1 MRNLHES
8 ISGITEHYIELC
20 KNVDRLFRINMEM
33 LKKDKFDRGLYGEAK
48 LVEDMVNAFD
58 VKIKEDS
65 IMSIARF
72 QPAASDLRALI
83 TFIESSKMLE
93 RMGDLLL
100 DSLVIL
106 RKIEKKE
113 GNMERDFG
121 ILENFL
127 TKINDIYQKYI
138 EAFIEKDVKK
148 TYILLGMDEEINEIR
163 GEIDSIITN
172 QMKEDVKN
180 IEAGVLM
187 HLINKKYERISDK
200 ITQLAMSSI
209 YTFSGENVRVA
220 ELLEREKH
228 REEQKI
234 SDEKS
239 KEE

>member
-8 ISGITEHYIELC
+8 INGITEHYIELC

-33 LKKDKFDRGLYGEAK
+33 LKKDSFDRSLYGEAK
-48 LVEDMVNAFD
+48 LVEDMINAFD
-58 VKIKEDS
+58 VKIKETS

-72 QPAASDLRALI
+72 QPAAGDLRALI

-100 DSLVIL
+100 DTLVL
-106 RKIEKKE
+106 MRRIEKKE

-127 TKINDIYQKYI
+127 IKIDDIFQKYM
-138 EAFIEKDVKK
+138 EAFIEKDEKK
-148 TYILLGMDEEINEIR
+148 AYVLLGMDEEINEIR
-163 GEIDSIITN
+163 GEIDSIIGS
-172 QMKEDVKN
+172 QMKEESKN
-180 IEAGVLM
+180 IDAGILM
-187 HLINKKYERISDK
+187 LLINKKYERVSDK

-209 YTFSGENVRVA
+209 YNFSGENMRVV

-228 REEQKI
+228 KSEE
-234 SDEKS
+234 
-239 KEE
+239 KEEAEE

>member
-33 LKKDKFDRGLYGEAK
+33 LKKDSFDRGLYGEAK
-48 LVEDMVNAFD
+48 LVEDMINAFD
-58 VKIKEDS
+58 VKIKDDS
-65 IMSIARF
+65 IMAIARF

-100 DSLVIL
+100 DSLKVL

-121 ILENFL
+121 ILDNFL
-127 TKINDIYQKYI
+127 SKINDIFQKYI
-138 EAFIEKDVKK
+138 EAFIEKDAKK

-163 GEIDSIITN
+163 GEIDTIITN
-172 QMKEDVKN
+172 QMKEDNKN

-187 HLINKKYERISDK
+187 LLINKKYERISDK

-209 YTFSGENVRVA
+209 YTFSGENMRVV

-228 REEQKI
+228 RGQQQDLEE
-234 SDEKS
+234 S
-239 KEE
+239 EE

>member
-8 ISGITEHYIELC
+8 INGITEHYIELC

-33 LKKDKFDRGLYGEAK
+33 LKKDSFDKSLYGEAK
-48 LVEDMVNAFD
+48 LVEDMINAFD
-58 VKIKEDS
+58 VKIKETS

-72 QPAASDLRALI
+72 QPAAGDLRALI

-100 DSLVIL
+100 DTLVL
-106 RKIEKKE
+106 MRKIEKKE

-127 TKINDIYQKYI
+127 IKIDDIFQKYM
-138 EAFIEKDVKK
+138 EAFIEKDEKK
-148 TYILLGMDEEINEIR
+148 AYVLLGMDEEINEIR
-163 GEIDSIITN
+163 GEIDSIIGS
-172 QMKEDVKN
+172 QMKEESKN
-180 IEAGVLM
+180 IDAGILM
-187 HLINKKYERISDK
+187 LLINKKYERVSDK

-209 YTFSGENVRVA
+209 YNFSGENMRVV

-228 REEQKI
+228 KSEE
-234 SDEKS
+234 
-239 KEE
+239 KEEAEE

>member
-8 ISGITEHYIELC
+8 INGITEHYIELC

-33 LKKDKFDRGLYGEAK
+33 LKKDSFDRSLYGEAK
-48 LVEDMVNAFD
+48 LVEDMINAFD
-58 VKIKEDS
+58 VKIKETS

-72 QPAASDLRALI
+72 QPAAGDLRALI

-100 DSLVIL
+100 DTLVL
-106 RKIEKKE
+106 MRRIEKKE

-127 TKINDIYQKYI
+127 IKIDDIFQKYM
-138 EAFIEKDVKK
+138 EAFIEKDEKK
-148 TYILLGMDEEINEIR
+148 AYILLGMDEEINEIR
-163 GEIDSIITN
+163 GEIDSIIGS
-172 QMKEDVKN
+172 QMKEDSKN
-180 IEAGVLM
+180 IDAGILM
-187 HLINKKYERISDK
+187 LLINKKYERVSDK

-209 YTFSGENVRVA
+209 YNFSGENMRVV

-228 REEQKI
+228 KSEE
-234 SDEKS
+234 
-239 KEE
+239 KEEAEE

>member
-8 ISGITEHYIELC
+8 INGITEHYIELC

-33 LKKDKFDRGLYGEAK
+33 LKKDSFDRSLYGEAK
-48 LVEDMVNAFD
+48 LVEDMINAFD
-58 VKIKEDS
+58 VKIKETS

-72 QPAASDLRALI
+72 QPAAGDLRALI

-100 DSLVIL
+100 DTLVL
-106 RKIEKKE
+106 MRKIEKKE

-127 TKINDIYQKYI
+127 IKIDDIFQKYM
-138 EAFIEKDVKK
+138 EAFIEKDEKK
-148 TYILLGMDEEINEIR
+148 AYVLLGMDEEINKIR
-163 GEIDSIITN
+163 GEIDSIIGS
-172 QMKEDVKN
+172 QMKEESKN
-180 IEAGVLM
+180 IDAGILM
-187 HLINKKYERISDK
+187 LLINKKYERVSDK

-209 YTFSGENVRVA
+209 YNFSGENMRVV

-228 REEQKI
+228 KSEE
-234 SDEKS
+234 
-239 KEE
+239 KEEAEE